1 MPSRRLHA
9 EVAIDE
15 TTTDRPASAA
25 LRRALASVASPRPA
39 NSQQGRANQ
48 DYRHRG
54 PIRLGCFDEGE

>member
-1 MPSRRLHA
+1 MRRQP
-9 EVAIDE
+9 IG
-15 TTTDRPASAA
+15 
-25 LRRALASVASPRPA
+25 RRALLCAALATVASPRPA